1 MIRYLSTE
9 NTHEKL
15 RKIPLIKLAKIL
27 LYASIYPYK
36 NIGNSIL
43 KIKNITSKKV
53 VLYHILKNQS
63 LIYQPINNY
72 MHIISKTLK

>member
-27 LYASIYPYK
+27 LYASINTYK
-36 NIGNSIL
+36 HIGNSIL

-63 LIYQPINNY
+63 LIYQPINY